1 MPATEIGRLET
12 FLAKRFQEKCIERVY
27 VFFVPRIKSKQQKPP
42 SVRTHGTGAISL
54 SKCISGGGRADE
66 FLPVPVQTPAAG
78 HSLVYPIA
86 SLATSLV

>member
-1 MPATEIGRLET
+1 MPAGEIGRLET
-12 FLAKRFQEKCIERVY
+12 FLAKRFQEKDEGARY
-27 VFFVPRIKSKQQKPP
+27 FHFFVSQQQKPP
-42 SVRTHGTGAISL
+42 SHGSDPRLNTRGI
-54 SKCISGGGRADE
+54 RADE